1 MVLWQL
7 MLTSGP
13 SKNLIPASLGNW
25 CEPRSFHGHRLT
37 NRIQDGPYRTTIM
50 EPLGKM
56 NAYFP
61 IINEHI
67 AKRSK
72 KMLDY
77 DSARSKQRKLIE
89 KPSEDTTKLPKVRLG
104 CLTLSPLTNVDPLIR
119 HSKNTTMR
127 KRSSTS

>member
-1 MVLWQL
+1 
-7 MLTSGP
+7 
-13 SKNLIPASLGNW
+13 
-25 CEPRSFHGHRLT
+25 
-37 NRIQDGPYRTTIM
+37 M

-89 KPSEDTTKLPKVRLG
+89 KPTEDPTKLPKARLG
-104 CLTLSPLTNVDPLIR
+104 RLTLLPLTNFDPLIR
-119 HSKNTTMR
+119 RSKNTTTR